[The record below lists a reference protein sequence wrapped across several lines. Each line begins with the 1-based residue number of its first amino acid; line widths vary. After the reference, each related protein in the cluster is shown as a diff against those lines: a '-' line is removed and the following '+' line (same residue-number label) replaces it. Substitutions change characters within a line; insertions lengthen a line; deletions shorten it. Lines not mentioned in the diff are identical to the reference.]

1 MRKLSTVAVAV
12 AALGAVGATPAA
24 AGGFY
29 DYYGEYGY
37 YGYYGYPAYY
47 GCARYY
53 APCCPRYYEVGYYQP
68 VVRQVSYYQVVGF
81 RTMVRHHHHRH
92 HRYWK

>member
-1 MRKLSTVAVAV
+1 MRKLSTIAAAVAI
-12 AALGAVGATPAA
+12 LGAAGATPAA

-29 DYYGEYGY
+29 DYYGE

-53 APCCPRYYEVGYYQP
+53 APCCPRYYEVVHYQP
-68 VVRQVSYYQVVGF
+68 VVRRVSYYQVVGY
-81 RTMVRHHHHRH
+81 RPVVGHHRH

>member
-1 MRKLSTVAVAV
+1 MRKLSILAAVIG
-12 AALGAVGATPAA
+12 AAGIAAATPAA

-29 DYYGEYGY
+29 DYYGDYGY
-37 YGYYGYPAYY
+37 YDGGYYGYPAYY

-68 VVRQVSYYQVVGF
+68 VVQRVSYYRVVGY
-81 RTMVRHHHHRH
+81 RPVAPPHRH

>member
-1 MRKLSTVAVAV
+1 MKALSIFAAAVGV
-12 AALGAVGATPAA
+12 LGAAAATTPAA
-24 AGGFY
+24 AGGYY

-37 YGYYGYPAYY
+37 YAYPAHY

-53 APCCPRYYEVGYYQP
+53 APCCPGYYQVGYYQP
-68 VVRQVSYYQVVGF
+68 VVQRVSYYRVVGY
-81 RTMVRHHHHRH
+81 RPVAGPRRH